1 MPKDDYNTPLDAS
14 LSGASNG
21 SMTDI
26 PNDPM
31 AFFRQMV
38 SHWEKATN
46 ELGGKVASS
55 SEFAQGMHG
64 MTTASL
70 TVQQAVSEATG
81 KALAAAN
88 MPTRS
93 DMIALGE
100 RLGAVEARLIRIEA
114 LITQSASGSAP
125 LSNGPKRT
133 RKPPP
138 K

>member
-1 MPKDDYNTPLDAS
+1 MNDT
-14 LSGASNG
+14 
-21 SMTDI
+21 

-38 SHWEKATN
+38 SQWEKVTN
-46 ELGGKVASS
+46 EFGGKAASS
-55 SEFAQGMHG
+55 TEFAQGMHG

-81 KALAAAN
+81 KALTAAN
-88 MPTRS
+88 MPTRT

-100 RLGAVEARLIRIEA
+100 RLGVVEAQLIKIEA
-114 LITQSASGSAP
+114 LLTKSTVDAHLPAA
-125 LSNGPKRT
+125 GPKRT

>member
-1 MPKDDYNTPLDAS
+1 MNDT
-14 LSGASNG
+14 
-21 SMTDI
+21 

-38 SHWEKATN
+38 SQWEKTAN
-46 ELGGKVASS
+46 EFGGKVASS

-64 MTTASL
+64 ITTASL

-81 KALAAAN
+81 KALIAAN
-88 MPTRS
+88 MPTRA

-114 LITQSASGSAP
+114 MLTQAVLGNAP
-125 LSNGPKRT
+125 APAGPKRT

-138 K
+138 R

>member
-1 MPKDDYNTPLDAS
+1 MNNTA
-14 LSGASNG
+14 
-21 SMTDI
+21 
-26 PNDPM
+26 NDPM

-38 SHWEKATN
+38 SQWEKAAN
-46 ELGGKVASS
+46 EFGGKVASS

-70 TVQQAVSEATG
+70 TVQQAVNEATA
-81 KALAAAN
+81 KALTAAN
-88 MPTRS
+88 MPTRA
-93 DMIALGE
+93 DMVALGE

-114 LITQSASGSAP
+114 LLTQAATGAAQPSF
-125 LSNGPKRT
+125 GPRRT

>member
-1 MPKDDYNTPLDAS
+1 MNDT
-14 LSGASNG
+14 
-21 SMTDI
+21 

-38 SHWEKATN
+38 SQWEKVTN
-46 ELGGKVASS
+46 EFGGKVASS
-55 SEFAQGMHG
+55 SEFAQGMQG

-70 TVQQAVSEATG
+70 TVQQAVSEAMG
-81 KALAAAN
+81 KTLTAAN
-88 MPTRS
+88 MPTRA

-100 RLGAVEARLIRIEA
+100 RLGAVEAQLIRIEA
-114 LITQSASGSAP
+114 LLTRTATGASLPPA
-125 LSNGPKRT
+125 GPKRT

>member
-1 MPKDDYNTPLDAS
+1 MSDT
-14 LSGASNG
+14 
-21 SMTDI
+21 

-38 SHWEKATN
+38 SQWEKATN
-46 ELGGKVASS
+46 EFGGKVASS
-55 SEFAQGMHG
+55 SEFAQGMQG

-70 TVQQAVSEATG
+70 TVQQAVSEAMG
-81 KALAAAN
+81 KTLTAAN
-88 MPTRS
+88 MPTRA

-100 RLGAVEARLIRIEA
+100 RLGAVEAQLIRIEA
-114 LITQSASGSAP
+114 LLTKTNMP
-125 LSNGPKRT
+125 ETVGPKRT

>member
-1 MPKDDYNTPLDAS
+1 MNDT
-14 LSGASNG
+14 
-21 SMTDI
+21 

-38 SHWEKATN
+38 SQWEKVAN

-55 SEFAQGMHG
+55 SEFAQGMQG

-81 KALAAAN
+81 KALTAAN
-88 MPTRS
+88 MPTRA
-93 DMIALGE
+93 DMVMLGE
-100 RLGAVEARLIRIEA
+100 RLGAVEARLIRIEEL
-114 LITQSASGSAP
+114 LIQQATGATPTAI
-125 LSNGPKRT
+125 GPKRT

>member
-1 MPKDDYNTPLDAS
+1 MDAS
-14 LSGASNG
+14 DASDSVMSN
-21 SMTDI
+21 T

-38 SHWEKATN
+38 SQWEKVTN
-46 ELGGKVASS
+46 EFGGTVVSS
-55 SEFAQGMHG
+55 SEFAQGMQG

-81 KALAAAN
+81 KALTAAN

-93 DMIALGE
+93 DMIVLGE
-100 RLGAVEARLIRIEA
+100 RLGAVEAQLIRIETLLTKTAIGVA
-114 LITQSASGSAP
+114 LPPA
-125 LSNGPKRT
+125 GPKRT

>member
-1 MPKDDYNTPLDAS
+1 
-14 LSGASNG
+14 
-21 SMTDI
+21 MTDT

-38 SHWEKATN
+38 SQWEKVTN
-46 ELGGKVASS
+46 DFGGKVASS
-55 SEFAQGMHG
+55 SEFAQGMQG

-81 KALAAAN
+81 KALTAAN
-88 MPTRS
+88 MPTRA
-93 DMIALGE
+93 DMIGLGE

-114 LITQSASGSAP
+114 LMTQATVATAP
-125 LSNGPKRT
+125 LSAGPKRT

>member
-1 MPKDDYNTPLDAS
+1 MSDT
-14 LSGASNG
+14 
-21 SMTDI
+21 

-38 SHWEKATN
+38 SQWEKAAN
-46 ELGGKVASS
+46 DYGGKFASS
-55 SEFAQGMHG
+55 SEFAQGMQG

-70 TVQQAVSEATG
+70 TVQQAVNEATG
-81 KALAAAN
+81 KALTAAN
-88 MPTRS
+88 IPTRA

-114 LITQSASGSAP
+114 LLTKVATDPAAP
-125 LSNGPKRT
+125 TPGPKRT

>member
-1 MPKDDYNTPLDAS
+1 MN
-14 LSGASNG
+14 
-21 SMTDI
+21 DI

-38 SHWEKATN
+38 SQWEKVTN

-55 SEFAQGMHG
+55 SEFAQGMQG

-81 KALAAAN
+81 KALTAAN
-88 MPTRS
+88 MPTRA
-93 DMIALGE
+93 DMIAIGE
-100 RLGAVEARLIRIEA
+100 RLGAVEAQLIRIEA
-114 LITQSASGSAP
+114 LLTQAGVVAAP
-125 LSNGPKRT
+125 APVGPKRT

>member
-1 MPKDDYNTPLDAS
+1 MNDT
-14 LSGASNG
+14 
-21 SMTDI
+21 

-38 SHWEKATN
+38 SQWEKVAN
-46 ELGGKVASS
+46 EFGGKVASS
-55 SEFAQGMHG
+55 SEFAQGMQG

-81 KALAAAN
+81 KALTAAN
-88 MPTRS
+88 MPTRA
-93 DMIALGE
+93 DVIALGE
-100 RLGAVEARLIRIEA
+100 RLSAVEAQLIRIEA
-114 LITQSASGSAP
+114 LLTQATATAPASA
-125 LSNGPKRT
+125 GPKRT

>member
-1 MPKDDYNTPLDAS
+1 MNDT
-14 LSGASNG
+14 
-21 SMTDI
+21 

-38 SHWEKATN
+38 SQWEKVTN
-46 ELGGKVASS
+46 EFGGKAASS

-81 KALAAAN
+81 KALTAAN
-88 MPTRS
+88 MPTRA

-100 RLGAVEARLIRIEA
+100 RLGVVEAQLIRIEA
-114 LITQSASGSAP
+114 LLTKSTVDATLSAA
-125 LSNGPKRT
+125 GPKRT